1 VGGSDND
8 DDDDDD
14 DDEDCSSAYSRTQNV
29 VTKKTQV
36 SLPEQAL
43 VPEQMKVQ
51 RYYHQQKAQ
60 AAPTALAV
68 VQSMKR
74 LQALQRRWLAA

>member
-1 VGGSDND
+1 MTTTTTTTATPTLALRMLSK
-8 DDDDDD
+8 
-14 DDEDCSSAYSRTQNV
+14 RM
-29 VTKKTQV
+29 QV

-51 RYYHQQKAQ
+51 QYYHQQMAQ

-68 VQSMKR
+68 VQSAKR
-74 LQALQRRWLAA
+74 LQGLRQRGLAE

>member
-1 VGGSDND
+1 MTTMMTTTV
-8 DDDDDD
+8 
-14 DDEDCSSAYSRTQNV
+14 AV
-29 VTKKTQV
+29 V
-36 SLPEQAL
+36 PEQAL

-51 RYYHQQKAQ
+51 QYYHQQMAQ

-74 LQALQRRWLAA
+74 LQARQQRWLAA

>member
-8 DDDDDD
+8 DNDDNDDDD
-14 DDEDCSSAYSRTQNV
+14 CSTAYSCTQNV
-29 VTKKTQV
+29 VTKRTQV

-51 RYYHQQKAQ
+51 QYYHQQMAQ

-74 LQALQRRWLAA
+74 LQVRQ